1 MIKKTI
7 NALRKDYGLSKKDL
21 AEELGVPYTT
31 YLSYENGTQSMP
43 AYVFS
48 GICDIFNISRDN
60 VIIPNCIQKYTP
72 SSTNTGFE
80 KTYLY
85 RKGYADGQ
93 KDIKKK
99 LKKIICL

>member
-7 NALRKDYGLSKKDL
+7 NSLRKDYGLSKKDL

-48 GICDIFNISRDN
+48 GICDIFNISRDS
-60 VIIPNCIQKYTP
+60 VIIPNCTQKYTP
-72 SSTNTGFE
+72 SSNNSYE